1 MENFKYIKIK
11 KIKYHEI
18 KEICNL
24 ILSKENI
31 LYNSTNN

>member
-1 MENFKYIKIK
+1 MENFQYIKIK

-18 KEICNL
+18 KEKYNL

-31 LYNSTNN
+31 LNNSNNN